1 MIVADEYGR
10 WCRFA
15 AGEPE
20 LLEELE
26 QMDQGQMEE
35 AFYKD
40 LAFGTGGLRGKLGA
54 GTSRMNRFTV
64 AKASQGVAAYLLRNF
79 EHPSVAISY
88 DSRIK
93 SSLFSQVAAG
103 VFAANGIQVFL
114 YPELMPTPCLSF
126 AVRRLGCSAGIM
138 VTASHN
144 PRAYNGYKVYG
155 ADGCQITAEAAR
167 EIQKEM
173 GSLDIFADVREIPF
187 EEGIRS
193 GLVSYI
199 PKEVETAFVEAVKS
213 QSVLGSEEADRQI
226 SVVYSPLNGTG
237 LKPVVR
243 TLEESGFKN
252 ITVVEEQ
259 AQPDG
264 NFPTCP
270 YPNPEAHEA
279 MALGLEYAKMCSGD
293 ILLATDPDCDR
304 VGVAVRDGRDGTYT
318 LLSGN
323 ETGILLLDYICSQR
337 RKMDT
342 MPKDPVCIKSIV
354 TTGLAERIA
363 ARYGVRTVNV
373 LTGFKYIGERI
384 GVLEREEKE
393 ESFIFGFE
401 ESCGYLSGGYVRD
414 KDGVNGAL
422 LVCEMAACYKARGSG
437 LLERL
442 EELYKEYGYCL
453 DTLHS
458 YEFEG
463 SAGGL
468 RMQEIM
474 AGFRKGLDEVGPKR
488 VLKSLDYKEGLDG
501 LPKSDILKF
510 VLEDHG
516 SVVVRP
522 SGTEPKLKLYIS
534 IGATDRAAAEVM
546 ERQIVEALERAMEE
560 NGNCCSRGASSC
572 PAMPDKNHQ
581 VSAPCGKPDKN
592 SLTSQLDVGFP
603 PVFPAP

>member
-1 MIVADEYGR
+1 MNVVDEYGR

-15 AGEPE
+15 AGERD

-26 QMDQGQMEE
+26 QMDQRQMED
-35 AFYKD
+35 AFYRE

-54 GTSRMNRFTV
+54 GTGRMNRYTV
-64 AKASQGVAAYLLRNF
+64 AKASQGVAVWLLGKF
-79 EHPSVAISY
+79 EHPSVAVSY

-93 SSLFSQVAAG
+93 SSLFSQVTAG
-103 VFAANGIQVFL
+103 VFAANGISVYL

-126 AVRRLGCSAGIM
+126 AVRKLGCSAGIM

-199 PKEVETAFVEAVKS
+199 PNEVETAFVEAVKS
-213 QSVLGSEEADRQI
+213 QSVLGSEEAEKQI

-252 ITVVEEQ
+252 ITVVKEQ

-279 MALGLEYAKMCSGD
+279 MALGLEYAKTCNGD

-304 VGVAVRDGRDGTYT
+304 VGVAAKDGKDGDYT

-337 RKMDT
+337 TSMGT
-342 MPKDPVCIKSIV
+342 MPEDPVCIKTIV

-363 ARYGVRTVNV
+363 ARYGVRTINV
-373 LTGFKYIGERI
+373 LTGFKYIGEQI
-384 GVLEREEKE
+384 GMLERAGKGDT
-393 ESFIFGFE
+393 FIFGFE

-414 KDGVNGAL
+414 KDGVNGAF
-422 LVCEMAACYKARGSG
+422 LVCEMAAFYKARGLS
-437 LLERL
+437 LLDRL

-453 DTLHS
+453 DRLHS

-463 SAGGL
+463 SAGSS
-468 RMQEIM
+468 RMQAIM
-474 AGFRKGLDEVGPKR
+474 AGFRKGMETVGPRR
-488 VLKSLDYKEGLDG
+488 VLDCLDYKEGLDG
-501 LPKSDILKF
+501 LPKSDVLKF

-534 IGATDRAAAEVM
+534 VSAGSMEEARVA
-546 ERQIVEALERAMEE
+546 ERQIVEALESHLFA
-560 NGNCCSRGASSC
+560 G
-572 PAMPDKNHQ
+572 
-581 VSAPCGKPDKN
+581 
-592 SLTSQLDVGFP
+592 
-603 PVFPAP
+603 